1 MSLADILLRPRK
13 ALLVQLTAY
22 YALLITA
29 VWLLTLLF
37 PDVAA
42 YLYSW
47 QARGQPV
54 DAAELIAAAS
64 SPEFQARQAE
74 TAIALFVSIVGAAL
88 LMIPISWIYMGT
100 RRRIFLDQSMIEAL
114 LILPIAVSGVVVIV
128 QDSLPL
134 AFSLA
139 GIFAGIQFRSKLR
152 FYADAHFFFIAI
164 GVGLAAGIGALH
176 IAAVM
181 SLCFNY
187 MAYAVWRVGF
197 GGEAGQRHLRY
208 ATEDARAEAMHRK
221 AAIHAHTESAGLESP
236 RGQSAGP
243 EDELSDDDPRPL

>member
-1 MSLADILLRPRK
+1 VPGGQALNLVDFFFRPRK
-13 ALLVQLTAY
+13 ALLAQVTIY
-22 YALLITA
+22 YGALCVLL
-29 VWLLTLLF
+29 WLANRWA
-37 PDVAA
+37 PEIAS
-42 YLYSW
+42 YLYAWES
-47 QARGQPV
+47 RGQPL
-54 DAAELIAAAS
+54 DAGTLLQ
-64 SPEFQARQAE
+64 PLNDTDFQALQTE
-74 TAIALFVSIVGAAL
+74 TALALFVSIVGAVL

-100 RRRIFLDQSMIEAL
+100 RRRIFMDQSMIEAM

-181 SLCFNY
+181 SVCFNY
-187 MAYAVWRVGF
+187 MSYVVWRVGY

-208 ATEDARAEAMHRK
+208 ANDEAK
-221 AAIHAHTESAGLESP
+221 EAAIRRTQEIHEHTEGEGSGRS
-236 RGQSAGP
+236 RS
-243 EDELSDDDPRPL
+243 SDPRSGE